1 MRGVIAV
8 CLVLVLAGC
17 AGRPALDDDKL
28 SARDFELEEFFD
40 GHVVGYGQFQDRF
53 GTVRRRFVVDVTGT
67 WDGQVLTL
75 DERFA
80 YADGSTETRVWTLEK
95 TGPETWRGS
104 APGVLGEAA
113 GEERGDSF
121 NWRYRIDLPV
131 PDGTLRVSFD
141 DWMWQVAEDRVLN
154 RAYMDKY
161 GVEVGEVIIWF
172 EKRG

>member
-1 MRGVIAV
+1 MRLVTVI
-8 CLVLVLAGC
+8 CLVLTLAGC
-17 AGRPALDDDKL
+17 AGRPALDDETL
-28 SARDFELEEFFD
+28 STRSFNLEEFFD

-53 GTVRRRFVVDVTGT
+53 GTVRRRFRVDVTGT
-67 WDGQVLTL
+67 WDGQRLIL
-75 DERFA
+75 DEAFA

-113 GEERGDSF
+113 GEERGDTF

-141 DWMWQVAEDRVLN
+141 DWMWQQSETRVLN
-154 RAYMDKY
+154 RAYMDKL
-161 GVEVGEVIIWF
+161 GIEIGEVIIWF
-172 EKRG
+172 EKQ